1 MEYRVLRLST
11 KNDKGLGILNKM
23 LEGGWLINGYIPTHN
38 EMGTLM
44 HTDYVLF
51 REVIEKEQ

>member
-23 LEGGWLINGYIPTHN
+23 LESGWLIHGYIPTSN
-38 EMGTLM
+38 DTGMLL
-44 HTDYVLF
+44 HTDYVLMKMT
-51 REVIEKEQ
+51 EELE